1 MKVLSRP
8 WHKISMA
15 VCLMLIAF
23 MMPACAKPT
32 TKNTNHQNW
41 YPNLTFAQSFDL

>member
-1 MKVLSRP
+1 MKVLSHP

-23 MMPACAKPT
+23 MMPACAKSIKKTPI
-32 TKNTNHQNW
+32 TKTGIQ
-41 YPNLTFAQSFDL
+41 T